1 MIGRIIGFPVEI
13 VIPDNASTERKTRL
27 LAHGARLI
35 FTDAI
40 QGSEDSPT
48 ERHARGPVSRGTGG
62 AGRRRSPPG
71 LDPERG
77 RP

>member
-13 VIPDNASTERKTRL
+13 VIPDNASTERKKRL

-40 QGSEDSPT
+40 QGYDEALREVHRRHTAAPDRYFFCDQYSNEDN
-48 ERHARGPVSRGTGG
+48 
-62 AGRRRSPPG
+62 
-71 LDPERG
+71 
-77 RP
+77 